1 MAKKNNQPEEVI
13 ETTVGTVETEK
24 VEEKETEKQNVETE
38 KVEEVVED
46 LIHIDDFLSFYSD
59 LHPVSKTSMRVSVT
73 DRTFRTLKEWQEMEK
88 EYL

>member
-1 MAKKNNQPEEVI
+1 MAKREKPVEEVI
-13 ETTVGTVETEK
+13 EETVETPE
-24 VEEKETEKQNVETE
+24 VEEKETGEQNVETP
-38 KVEEVVED
+38 KVEEVIEN
-46 LIHIDDFLSFYSD
+46 LIHIDDFLNFYSD

>member
-13 ETTVGTVETEK
+13 ETTVETVETEETQN
-24 VEEKETEKQNVETE
+24 VEEKEVTD
-38 KVEEVVED
+38 EVVED